1 MSLIEVVLSGVILGG
16 LYALIAIG
24 FNLQYGVARI
34 FNLAYGEFLM
44 AAAFGA
50 LWMFSLASID
60 PILGMLLSV
69 PVTFGANWLIYR
81 FLMLPL
87 VRRARTRDDLEGDTI
102 LATFGLLFVLK
113 GAAQLAF
120 TPDNRFYDYLNT
132 PVRIIGFTF
141 AANRVLAFGV
151 ACAFGLA
158 IWLILKRTRFGAAMR
173 ALAIEPTG
181 ARLVGV
187 DTTAMSAIAFAS
199 GGALVAVAGTLVST
213 FLTFNPSIG
222 VEFTMKALVVVM
234 MGGIG
239 NMVGSLLAGILLGVA
254 EALCSYLVDS
264 GLTLAVAYFLFLIV
278 LLVRPRGLF
287 GTP

>member
-1 MSLIEVVLSGVILGG
+1 MPLIEVVLGGVITGG

-44 AAAFGA
+44 AAAFA
-50 LWMFSLASID
+50 AFWMFTLARID

-69 PVTFGANWLIYR
+69 PVTFGANWLLYR
-81 FLMLPL
+81 ALMLPL

-113 GAAQLAF
+113 GTAQLAF
-120 TPDNRFYDYLNT
+120 TPDNRFYNYLDT
-132 PVRIIGFTF
+132 PLQIFGFTF
-141 AANRVLAFGV
+141 AANRVLAFGF

-158 IWLILKRTRFGAAMR
+158 IWLLLTRSRFGAAMR
-173 ALAIEPTG
+173 ALAIDPVG

-187 DTTAMSAIAFAS
+187 DATAMSAIAFAG

-213 FLTFNPSIG
+213 FLTFNPAIG
-222 VEFTMKALVVVM
+222 IEFTMKALVVVM
-234 MGGIG
+234 MGGVG
-239 NMVGSLLAGILLGVA
+239 NLVGSLVAGVLLGVA
-254 EALCSYLVDS
+254 ESLCSYLLDS

>member
-44 AAAFGA
+44 AAAFA
-50 LWMFSLASID
+50 AFWMFTLASID
-60 PILGMLLSV
+60 PIGMLLSV

>member
-1 MSLIEVVLSGVILGG
+1 M
-16 LYALIAIG
+16 
-24 FNLQYGVARI
+24 
-34 FNLAYGEFLM
+34 
-44 AAAFGA
+44 
-50 LWMFSLASID
+50 
-60 PILGMLLSV
+60 
-69 PVTFGANWLIYR
+69 
-81 FLMLPL
+81 
-87 VRRARTRDDLEGDTI
+87 
-102 LATFGLLFVLK
+102 LK
-113 GAAQLAF
+113 GASQLAF

-158 IWLILKRTRFGAAMR
+158 IWLILKHTRFGAAMR

>member
-1 MSLIEVVLSGVILGG
+1 
-16 LYALIAIG
+16 
-24 FNLQYGVARI
+24 
-34 FNLAYGEFLM
+34 M
-44 AAAFGA
+44 A
-50 LWMFSLASID
+50 D
-60 PILGMLLSV
+60 
-69 PVTFGANWLIYR
+69 
-81 FLMLPL
+81 LPL
-87 VRRARTRDDLEGDTI
+87 SHAATGAARAHTRDDLEGDTI

>member
-1 MSLIEVVLSGVILGG
+1 
-16 LYALIAIG
+16 
-24 FNLQYGVARI
+24 
-34 FNLAYGEFLM
+34 
-44 AAAFGA
+44 
-50 LWMFSLASID
+50 
-60 PILGMLLSV
+60 
-69 PVTFGANWLIYR
+69 
-81 FLMLPL
+81 
-87 VRRARTRDDLEGDTI
+87 
-102 LATFGLLFVLK
+102 
-113 GAAQLAF
+113 
-120 TPDNRFYDYLNT
+120 
-132 PVRIIGFTF
+132 
-141 AANRVLAFGV
+141 
-151 ACAFGLA
+151 
-158 IWLILKRTRFGAAMR
+158 
-173 ALAIEPTG
+173 
-181 ARLVGV
+181 LVGV

>member
-1 MSLIEVVLSGVILGG
+1 MSLIEVVLGGVITGG

-44 AAAFGA
+44 AAAFA
-50 LWMFSLASID
+50 AFWMFTLARID

-69 PVTFGANWLIYR
+69 PVTFGANWLLYR
-81 FLMLPL
+81 ALMLPL
-87 VRRARTRDDLEGDTI
+87 VHRARTRDDLEGDTI

-113 GAAQLAF
+113 GTAQLAF
-120 TPDNRFYDYLNT
+120 TPDNRFYNYLDT
-132 PVRIIGFTF
+132 PLQIFGFTF

-158 IWLILKRTRFGAAMR
+158 IWLLLTRSRFGAAMR
-173 ALAIEPTG
+173 ALAIDPVG

-187 DTTAMSAIAFAS
+187 DATAMSAIAFAG

-213 FLTFNPSIG
+213 FLTFNPAIG
-222 VEFTMKALVVVM
+222 IEFTMKALVVVM
-234 MGGIG
+234 MGGVG
-239 NMVGSLLAGILLGVA
+239 NLVGSLVAGVLLGVA
-254 EALCSYLVDS
+254 ESLCSYLLDS

>member
-1 MSLIEVVLSGVILGG
+1 M
-16 LYALIAIG
+16 
-24 FNLQYGVARI
+24 
-34 FNLAYGEFLM
+34 
-44 AAAFGA
+44 
-50 LWMFSLASID
+50 
-60 PILGMLLSV
+60 
-69 PVTFGANWLIYR
+69 
-81 FLMLPL
+81 
-87 VRRARTRDDLEGDTI
+87 
-102 LATFGLLFVLK
+102 
-113 GAAQLAF
+113 
-120 TPDNRFYDYLNT
+120 

-234 MGGIG
+234 MGGI
-239 NMVGSLLAGILLGVA
+239 AF
-254 EALCSYLVDS
+254 CSAWPKHSARTSSIPVS
-264 GLTLAVAYFLFLIV
+264 PSRSPTSCS
-278 LLVRPRGLF
+278 
-287 GTP
+287 

>member
-1 MSLIEVVLSGVILGG
+1 MSLIEVVLGGVITGG

-24 FNLQYGVARI
+24 FNMQYGVARI
-34 FNLAYGEFLM
+34 FNLAYVEFLM
-44 AAAFGA
+44 AAAFA
-50 LWMFSLASID
+50 AFWMFTLARID
-60 PILGMLLSV
+60 PLLGMLAAV
-69 PVTFGANWLIYR
+69 PATFAANWLVYR
-81 FLMLPL
+81 VLMLPL

-158 IWLILKRTRFGAAMR
+158 IWAFLMRTRFGTAMR

-187 DTTAMSAIAFAS
+187 DATAVSALAFAC

-213 FLTFNPSIG
+213 FLTFNPAIG

-234 MGGIG
+234 MGGVG
-239 NMVGSLLAGILLGVA
+239 NMVGSLAAGVLLGVA
-254 EALCSYLVDS
+254 ESLCSYLIDS

>member
-1 MSLIEVVLSGVILGG
+1 MSTDYARAPQDEGGARAAFAAIEHYRMSLIEVVLSGVITGG

-44 AAAFGA
+44 AAAFA
-50 LWMFSLASID
+50 AFWMFTLASID
-60 PILGMLLSV
+60 PILGMALSV
-69 PVTFGANWLIYR
+69 PVTFGANWLVYKV
-81 FLMLPL
+81 LMLPL

-158 IWLILKRTRFGAAMR
+158 IWLVLKRSRFGAAMR

-187 DTTAMSAIAFAS
+187 DTTSMSAIAFAAAARWWRWPARS
-199 GGALVAVAGTLVST
+199 
-213 FLTFNPSIG
+213 
-222 VEFTMKALVVVM
+222 
-234 MGGIG
+234 
-239 NMVGSLLAGILLGVA
+239 
-254 EALCSYLVDS
+254 
-264 GLTLAVAYFLFLIV
+264 
-278 LLVRPRGLF
+278 
-287 GTP
+287 